1 MQFSEEQIRKA
12 IAAKSAEELLEM
24 AKAENLSLTEE
35 EAEHYFKVLHADPAD
50 AECMELSEEE
60 QENVAGGSQCVGGKT
75 YSSDFP
81 YYLITT
87 AGNSCPGYE
96 EGEPLLTIAVK
107 VHAGIAS
114 IGRVARVLVL
124 RIAHCD
130 QLTMTPTGDEILT
143 GKRLVKTLC
152 RSQKSTSIRS
162 WKTVLFFHRKRKRQ
176 KPQEKENIK
185 LRGIRKGL
193 LQNRRIDYQTL
204 YNGEGPSCNSA
215 KNRLKKP

>member
-1 MQFSEEQIRKA
+1 MQFNEEQIRKA

-24 AKAENLSLTEE
+24 AKTENLSLTEE
-35 EAEHYFKVLHADPAD
+35 EAERYFKVLHADPAD

-107 VHAGIAS
+107 GTCWYCKYRTGGSGAGITYCA
-114 IGRVARVLVL
+114 L
-124 RIAHCD
+124 RSVD
-130 QLTMTPTGDEILT
+130 NDPY
-143 GKRLVKTLC
+143 R
-152 RSQKSTSIRS
+152 
-162 WKTVLFFHRKRKRQ
+162 
-176 KPQEKENIK
+176 
-185 LRGIRKGL
+185 
-193 LQNRRIDYQTL
+193 
-204 YNGEGPSCNSA
+204 
-215 KNRLKKP
+215 